1 MCFFIDFF
9 GVFIY
14 TPSMTYPELIY
25 YIQTNLICIM
35 ILTYL
40 LFVNSM
46 RFGNHATE
54 DNIFSEIIFGVIVF
68 CIADIFTWCVDGQ
81 SFRGAKTII
90 YISDCIY
97 ICMPP
102 IMSYLWADYA
112 YIKTKGIRRFGHKRG
127 KIHFAVMLTL
137 ILLVLSSPW
146 TKFAFYIDATNIYHR
161 NIGAY
166 LAPVAA
172 WCYIIGVIAG
182 LGMSALRR
190 ETRSDFAGLGI
201 IIMLVAPAFIATII
215 QLLFYGVTLI
225 QVGFTFSLLFV
236 FVNRQKNMIS
246 LDELTRLNNRRE
258 LNLYYQKLLSS
269 GNAIELCICVID
281 VNKFKQIN
289 DRYGHLEG
297 DNALKVIASALRGAC
312 ANVHGGWFMARYGG
326 DEFIF
331 AGTNK
336 TNDDIDTLW
345 TAVNREIDIKNQQGS
360 YPYHIGV
367 SFGCGMGTVCTS
379 DNISDIMAIADERM
393 YEDKKAGR

>member
-1 MCFFIDFF
+1 
-9 GVFIY
+9 
-14 TPSMTYPELIY
+14 MTYPEMVY
-25 YIQTNLICIM
+25 YIQTNLICII

-54 DNIFSEIIFGVIVF
+54 DNIFSEIIFGVIIF

-102 IMSYLWADYA
+102 IMSYLWCDYMFV
-112 YIKTKGIRRFGHKRG
+112 KVKGIRRFGRIRG
-127 KIHFAVMLTL
+127 KIHFTVMA
-137 ILLVLSSPW
+137 ILFILVASSPW
-146 TKFAFYIDATNIYHR
+146 TSFAFYIDDANIYHR
-161 NIGAY
+161 SLGAY
-166 LAPVAA
+166 LVPAIA
-172 WCYIIGVIAG
+172 WIYNIAVVIE
-182 LGMSALRR
+182 LCILIKCRQS
-190 ETRSDFAGLGI
+190 TDDFDILTI
-201 IIMLVAPAFIATII
+201 IIMLVAPTFLATII
-215 QLLFYGVTLI
+215 QLSVYGVTMI
-225 QVGFTFSLLFV
+225 QVGFTLSLIAV

-246 LDELTRLNNRRE
+246 RDELTRLNNRRE
-258 LNLYYQKLLSS
+258 LSLYYQRLLSS
-269 GNAIELCICVID
+269 GNEVELCICVID

-289 DRYGHLEG
+289 DKYGHLEG
-297 DNALKVIASALRGAC
+297 DNALKVIASALRSAC
-312 ANVHGGWFMARYGG
+312 ADVHGGWFMARYGG

-336 TNDDIDTLW
+336 TNDDIDTLR